1 MARDC
6 GLELEKYNVA
16 FVSLWPGPVK
26 TETVMDMIDKKGQ
39 DVNKQVQ
46 PIYKDIFLLLKLMF
60 VIFSRL
66 LQKKKIFYKRKK
78 IHS

>member
-26 TETVMDMIDKKGQ
+26 TETVMDMINKKGQ
-39 DVNKQVQ
+39 DVNKQVWTT
-46 PIYKDIFLLLKLMF
+46 YKDFLSLNLCLLL
-60 VIFSRL
+60 FS
-66 LQKKKIFYKRKK
+66 
-78 IHS
+78 S